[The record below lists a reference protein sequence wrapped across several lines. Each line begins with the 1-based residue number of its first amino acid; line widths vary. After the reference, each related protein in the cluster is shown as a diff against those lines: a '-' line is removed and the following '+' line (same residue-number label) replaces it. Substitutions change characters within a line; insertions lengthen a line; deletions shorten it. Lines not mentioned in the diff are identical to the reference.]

1 MALSIFTTA
10 VDVQATSSRPA
21 IILTNTYRVP
31 SFALIQKIIMR
42 AQRLVYISVKL
53 LKMVANS
60 KTIIINNKQMK
71 VTKEVLAL
79 S

>member
-1 MALSIFTTA
+1 
-10 VDVQATSSRPA
+10 
-21 IILTNTYRVP
+21 
-31 SFALIQKIIMR
+31 MR
-42 AQRLVYISVKL
+42 EQRLVYISVKL

>member
-42 AQRLVYISVKL
+42 EQRLVYISVKL

>member
-1 MALSIFTTA
+1 
-10 VDVQATSSRPA
+10 
-21 IILTNTYRVP
+21 
-31 SFALIQKIIMR
+31 MR